1 MHSKYSTALVIAAFY
16 ILTCTSR
23 AAYAAAATT
32 DPCTLL
38 TQAQVSAA
46 LGVDVAPG
54 QHVAKTA
61 CQWSAPGPSTPNAK
75 KLTLT
80 LQDPR
85 AFAYAKM
92 PVGHG
97 VTKTPVSGIGDDAV
111 SGTTPGLGTVLT
123 VKKDSVVF
131 VVHVFGFP
139 TDEAEAKEKALAIQV
154 LSKL

>member
-1 MHSKYSTALVIAAFY
+1 MHSKYSTALVIAAFC

-23 AAYAAAATT
+23 ASYATAATT

-61 CQWSAPGPSTPNAK
+61 CQWSAPGPSAPNAK

-80 LQDPR
+80 LQDQR

-123 VKKDSVVF
+123 VKKGSVAF

-139 TDEAEAKEKALAIQV
+139 TDETESKEKALAIQI

>member
-1 MHSKYSTALVIAAFY
+1 MV
-16 ILTCTSR
+16 C
-23 AAYAAAATT
+23 
-32 DPCTLL
+32 
-38 TQAQVSAA
+38 
-46 LGVDVAPG
+46 
-54 QHVAKTA
+54 
-61 CQWSAPGPSTPNAK
+61 PGPVNLKRK
-75 KLTLT
+75 KTHAH

-97 VTKTPVSGIGDDAV
+97 VNKTPVSGIGDDAV

-123 VKKDSVVF
+123 VKKGSVVF

-154 LSKL
+154 LSKV

>member
-1 MHSKYSTALVIAAFY
+1 VDSKYSTALVIAAFC
-16 ILTCTSR
+16 ILNCTSR
-23 AAYAAAATT
+23 PADAAPTT

-46 LGVDVAPG
+46 LGVDVAAG
-54 QHVAKTA
+54 QHFAKTI
-61 CQWSAPGPSTPNAK
+61 CQWSAPGPSTPNAR
-75 KLTLT
+75 KLMLT
-80 LQDPR
+80 LQDER

-123 VKKDSVVF
+123 VKKANVVF

-139 TDEAEAKEKALAIQV
+139 PDEVQAKEKTLALQI

>member
-1 MHSKYSTALVIAAFY
+1 MDTKYSTALVIAGFC

-23 AAYAAAATT
+23 AAYAAPATT
-32 DPCTLL
+32 DPCNLL

-46 LGVDVAPG
+46 LGGDVGAG
-54 QHVAKTA
+54 QHFAKTV
-61 CQWSAPGPSTPNAK
+61 CQWSAPGPPTPNAK
-75 KLTLT
+75 KLMLT

-97 VTKTPVSGIGDDAV
+97 VTKTPVSGVGDDAV

-123 VKKDSVVF
+123 VKKGSVVF

-139 TDEAEAKEKALAIQV
+139 TDQAEAKEKTLALQI
-154 LSKL
+154 LSRL